1 MAYKSRVNRSY
12 SSKPSTSKPRLILF
26 LIILA
31 IIGSVIF
38 GVFGWYN
45 SNIKD
50 APSNAPKGIIYFNVE
65 KGNGFGDVGDKLV
78 KQNVLKAGWTLPYL
92 MQNRTKWALQPGKYS
107 VVSPSTPD
115 EILDQIKTKSDEYQK
130 RAISKVKTI
139 VEVSIK
145 EGETLDDIIKV
156 LKEKEVVDPAE
167 MIAFAQN
174 PANFNKA
181 TYPFLPQPLG
191 CKYGDMANCAKYY
204 PEGYLYP
211 DTYEFY
217 QDSDA
222 KDVFAKLLNN
232 FNNKVWSQVKD
243 SVGNNDFQKVVTMA
257 SVIEKETGRPIDG
270 VNDSNIATLNEEKS
284 KIAGVFFNRLSKS
297 MSWGSD
303 PTVSYGTGLN
313 LCQSTLTKQGNCL
326 YLNSPEANNKYNTY
340 DNTGYPIGPITT
352 PQLLTIQAALN
363 PDQNQFL
370 YFVSD
375 ASGKKYFSDSGDGH
389 DANVARVKEIN
400 KQYR

>member
-1 MAYKSRVNRSY
+1 VWCN
-12 SSKPSTSKPRLILF
+12 SS
-26 LIILA
+26 
-31 IIGSVIF
+31 
-38 GVFGWYN
+38 
-45 SNIKD
+45 IKD
-50 APSNAPKGIIYFNVE
+50 IPSNAPKGIVYFSVE

-78 KQNVLKAGWTLPYL
+78 RQNVLKASWTLPYL
-92 MQNRTKWALQPGKYS
+92 MQGRTKWALQPGKYS
-107 VVSPSTPD
+107 IVSPSTPD
-115 EILDQIKTKSDEYQK
+115 DILDQIKKKSDEYQ
-130 RAISKVKTI
+130 RRNIAKVKTI

-174 PANFNKA
+174 PNNFDKA
-181 TYPFLPQPLG
+181 TYPFLPQPLS

-217 QDSDA
+217 QESDA

-243 SVGNNDFQKVVTMA
+243 SIGNKDFQKVITMA

-270 VNDSNIATLNEEKS
+270 VNDSNIATLNEEKR
-284 KIAGVFFNRLSKS
+284 KVAGAFFNRIEKG
-297 MSWGSD
+297 MNWASD
-303 PTVSYGTGLN
+303 PTVSYGSGKN
-313 LCQSTLTKQGNCL
+313 LCQSTLTTQTNCL
-326 YLNSPEANNKYNTY
+326 YLDSPELQTLYNTY
-340 DNTGYPIGPITT
+340 KNPGYPIGPITT
-352 PQLLTIQAALN
+352 PQLATIQAVLN
-363 PDQNQFL
+363 PDKNEYLF
-370 YFVSD
+370 FVAD

>member
-1 MAYKSRVNRSY
+1 MAYKTRVNRSY
-12 SSKPSTSKPRLILF
+12 SSKPSSSKPKLLLF
-26 LIILA
+26 LGFIA
-31 IIGSVIF
+31 IIGIIIF

-45 SNIKD
+45 SSIKD
-50 APSNAPKGIIYFNVE
+50 TPSNAPKGIIYFNVD
-65 KGNGFGDVGDKLV
+65 KGNGFGEVGDKLV
-78 KQNVLKAGWTLPYL
+78 KQNVLKSSWVLPYL
-92 MQNRTKWALQPGKYS
+92 MQGRAKWALQPGKYS
-107 VVSPSTPD
+107 IVSPSSPD
-115 EILDQIKTKSDEYQK
+115 EILDQIKTKSDEFQK
-130 RAISKVKTI
+130 RNVSKVKTI

-174 PANFNKA
+174 PSNFDRN
-181 TYPFLPQPLG
+181 TYSFLPEPLT
-191 CKYGDMANCAKYY
+191 CKYGDMKNCIKYY

-217 QDSDA
+217 QDSEV

-232 FNNKVWSQVKD
+232 FNTKAWSQVKD
-243 SVGNNDFQKVVTMA
+243 SVGNKDFQQIVTMA

-270 VNDSNIATLNEEKS
+270 VNDSNISTLNEEKR
-284 KIAGVFFNRLSKS
+284 KVAGVFFNRIENG
-297 MSWGSD
+297 MNWGSD
-303 PTVSYGTGLN
+303 PTVSYGSGKN
-313 LCQSTLTKQGNCL
+313 LCQSTMTNQTNCL
-326 YLNSPEANNKYNTY
+326 YLNAPELQTLYNTY
-340 DNTGYPIGPITT
+340 KNNGYPIGPITT
-352 PQLLTIQAALN
+352 PQVGTIKAALN
-363 PDQNQFL
+363 PDKNEYLF
-370 YFVSD
+370 FVAD

>member
-1 MAYKSRVNRSY
+1 MAYKTRVNRSY
-12 SSKPSTSKPRLILF
+12 SSKPSTTKPRLILF

-31 IIGSVIF
+31 IIGAVIF

-130 RAISKVKTI
+130 RAVSKVKTI

-167 MIAFAQN
+167 MIVFAQN

-270 VNDSNIATLNEEKS
+270 VNDSNITTLNEEKS

>member
-1 MAYKSRVNRSY
+1 MAYKSRISRNY
-12 SSKPSTSKPRLILF
+12 SSKPSTTKPRLVLF
-26 LIILA
+26 LIVSA
-31 IIGSVIF
+31 IIGIIIF

-45 SNIKD
+45 SSIREIP
-50 APSNAPKGIIYFNVE
+50 ASAPKGIIYFNVE

-92 MQNRTKWALQPGKYS
+92 MQSRAKWALQPGKYS

-115 EILDQIKTKSDEYQK
+115 EILDQIKIKSDEYQ
-130 RAISKVKTI
+130 RRNVAKVKTI

-145 EGETLDDIIKV
+145 EGETIDDIIKV

-174 PANFNKA
+174 PANFDRA
-181 TYPFLPQPLG
+181 AYPFLPQPLG

-217 QDSDA
+217 QESDA

-243 SVGNNDFQKVVTMA
+243 NLGNKDFHKITTMA
-257 SVIEKETGRPIDG
+257 SVIERETGRPIDG
-270 VNDSNIATLNEEKS
+270 VNDSNIGVLNEEKR
-284 KIAGVFFNRLSKS
+284 KVAGVFFNRIEKG
-297 MSWGSD
+297 MNWASD
-303 PTVSYGTGLN
+303 PTVSYGSGKN
-313 LCQSTLTKQGNCL
+313 LCQSTLTTQTNCL
-326 YLNSPEANNKYNTY
+326 YLDSPELQTLYNTY
-340 DNTGYPIGPITT
+340 KNPGYPIGPIAT
-352 PQLLTIQAALN
+352 PQLATIQAALN
-363 PDQNQFL
+363 PDQNQYLF
-370 YFVSD
+370 FVAD
-375 ASGKKYFSDSGDGH
+375 ASGRKYFSDSGDGH
-389 DANVARVKEIN
+389 DANVAQVKEIN